1 MLPVGTAAHDLPTT
15 LPAWDHP
22 AMPVPV
28 RLLQVLGLAIVLCSA
43 FGAQFELRARPGLPP
58 ASSVPERQEV
68 PAVVLGAALKADLA
82 VTSPTRRAGSELWE
96 ARRWYPYLLVPFWAL
111 ALAWVAWKPRAR
123 RGVGLALL
131 VVTLGLAVLEAFYLA
146 VEYAPLLPEVF
157 GHAEALIAWAIVATV
172 LLWRRAPDR
181 SFEAVEAHVASQALL
196 GWLHFLTLPAT
207 QARCWLDRHSVDD
220 VACAVG
226 TNFGA
231 PFWWGIA
238 GLVLLSLP
246 VYLRPASS
254 VRTIPAPIPPAPLTS

>member
-1 MLPVGTAAHDLPTT
+1 MTSAPYDLPRT

-22 AMPVPV
+22 AMPLPV
-28 RLLQVLGLAIVLCSA
+28 RLLQVLGLAIVVCSS
-43 FGAQFELRARPGLPP
+43 FGAHFELRARPGLPP
-58 ASSVPERQEV
+58 ASSVRERQEV
-68 PAVVLGAALKADLA
+68 PAAVLGVALKADLA
-82 VTSPTRRAGSELWE
+82 VTSTAQPPGSRLWE

-111 ALAWVAWKPRAR
+111 ALAWAAWKPRAR

-131 VVTLGLAVLEAFYLA
+131 ALTCGLAVLEAFYLA

-157 GHAEALIAWAIVATV
+157 GHAEALIAWGIVATV

-181 SFEAVEAHVASQALL
+181 SFAAVEAHVASQALL
-196 GWLHFLTLPAT
+196 SWLHFLTLPAT

-246 VYLRPASS
+246 VYLRPAPG
-254 VRTIPAPIPPAPLTS
+254 VRAVPAPIPPAPLTS